1 MQERKIL
8 FFKENAT
15 FSSFNETISE
25 CFPKH
30 EGGDLDLVLLNAD
43 LFS

>member
-8 FFKENAT
+8 FKKNAT
-15 FSSFNETISE
+15 FSSFNEPISE

-30 EGGDLDLVLLNAD
+30 EGGDLVLLNAD